1 MKESTE
7 KAIEKVFKVG
17 AAFAEVS
24 SPIWSLEG
32 VDTH

>member
-7 KAIEKVFKVG
+7 KALEKVFKFG

-24 SPIWSLEG
+24 SPIWDLQG
-32 VDTH
+32 VNIF

>member
-7 KAIEKVFKVG
+7 KAMEKVFKVG

-24 SPIWSLEG
+24 SPIWNLQG
-32 VDTH
+32 VDTP